1 MKSIIISIA
10 FILSFS
16 VAFGQNIS
24 KEDGFFINEQGKKHN
39 GELVSYYEDGTKEA
53 IYEVKNG
60 KENGKVEFFYPT
72 TNKLMEQGFYKNGE
86 KDATWIKWSEN
97 GNKLAEA
104 NYKNGQKD
112 GKWIIW
118 DDNSIV
124 RYEME
129 YTGGQRTGVWISR
142 DEEGTIINT
151 KDYSPN

>member
-1 MKSIIISIA
+1 MKSIIITIVCALTLTVGYS
-10 FILSFS
+10 
-16 VAFGQNIS
+16 QNIS
-24 KEDGFFINEQGKKHN
+24 KEGGFFVDENGKKHN

-60 KENGKVEFFYPT
+60 KENGKVEFFYPA

-97 GNKLAEA
+97 GKKLAEA
-104 NYKNGQKD
+104 NYKDGEKD

-118 DDNSIV
+118 DENGIV

-129 YTGGQRTGVWISR
+129 YTGGQRTGSWINR
-142 DEEGTIINT
+142 DEGGTVIKT
-151 KDYSPN
+151 KNYNQ